1 MGMYIKRMKK
11 DKKTEEISFIENFLL
26 SSEFELEI

>member
-1 MGMYIKRMKK
+1 MHNKANEKG
-11 DKKTEEISFIENFLL
+11 KKTEEVISLIEKFLL